1 MLGPVEVRVDSATVA
16 LPSRVRVLLAALLCR
31 PNRTVSVDELTD
43 IVWSNEPPA
52 APATLRSHVL
62 RLRRLLGE
70 GSDRVVT
77 TGPGYRIEVGART
90 ELDTLVFGEHCES
103 ARDAARSSD
112 WPAVWTAA
120 SAALGLWRGA
130 PLADV
135 NCDRLHRDETPG
147 WAQSRVEVTELAA
160 RAGLELGRAAESVLL
175 LTRLAAEEPHQEG
188 VHALLI
194 EALAVAGRRA
204 EALAVYRRL
213 RTALARD
220 LGIEP
225 GARIAAAH
233 QRVLRSGGNSAAPHD
248 GSQRTAAP
256 DRDLP
261 AGPDPATLALPT
273 GPVEVDGTGAALRG
287 ARPAPTEPV
296 TAWRRLPAEP
306 VTVLRQ
312 LPADLPFFSGR
323 TEELRTLLAAPAAG
337 PAGVAT
343 TVLVTAI
350 EGMAG
355 VGKTQ
360 LAVHAA
366 HELVRAGRFG
376 TLQLYV
382 NLRGFDPDRPP
393 ADPSDVLA
401 GLLHALGVDR
411 SLMPEGLDARAA
423 LFRDRLHGREAL
435 LLLDDAADAHQV
447 RPLIP
452 ADPGCLVLITSRRS
466 LAGLDGARSLPLAAL
481 APAEALQLLAAV
493 AGAERVA
500 DSPGAAAQV
509 VHACGHLPLALML
522 AAARLRARPAWR
534 LADLVE
540 YLRPGGISALTTGG
554 RSLRASFDLS
564 YRGLPEEA
572 RRVFRLLAVH
582 PGREYTAHAIATL
595 AGVDPA
601 AARETLE
608 LLVDEHLLIQ
618 DTPAR
623 YRLHD
628 LLHAFAAEL
637 TEGGTADRLALYR
650 LTVWYC
656 HTARAAD
663 ELLRPARR
671 WSAPLLPAA
680 APPVLP
686 PLRFPDHDRTLAW
699 LDVERAN
706 LTAVLSRAAEQG
718 LGPLVA
724 ALALSLSWYLHTRGP
739 ASSLLSVLRTTQAT
753 VSPEA
758 DPVLAAR
765 VLTELGDYHALT
777 RRYQDAVRHH
787 ERALELH
794 RANHDRD
801 GEAATLLGL
810 GSAHDRLNRP
820 QEAVRCWRQAR
831 VIFAELG
838 NRLGAATCLVNLAR
852 SYRALER
859 FDEAVEHVRRG
870 RRARPRRAGG
880 LPRPRRRAR
889 AGAGAGRAGRA
900 PPTAGPRHRGRRL
913 PAPGPAAV
921 PAGRRPLRRGGRT
934 GRAGNLVLPARPAR
948 AGGAGLARCPLDPDG
963 HRAPAGR
970 GDRAPPG
977 RGGRARREPSGAPV
991 VRTVAVAD
999 RVTGGAGNR
1008 AGRSGSITFPERPAR
1023 PRSGLARR
1031 HRRAHLR
1038 RRAGGFGSAARSSLP
1053 FRVSGMAASTTV
1065 RAGSM

>member
-1 MLGPVEVRVDSATVA
+1 MTETSVFFGVLGPVEVRVDSATVA
-16 LPSRVRVLLAALLCR
+16 LPARVRVLLAALLCR

-135 NCDRLHRDETPG
+135 NCDRLHRDEAPG

-233 QRVLRSGGNSAAPHD
+233 QRVLRSGGNSAAPQES
-248 GSQRTAAP
+248 SQRAAGP
-256 DRDLP
+256 ERDRP
-261 AGPDPATLALPT
+261 GGPDPAGGAARAA
-273 GPVEVDGTGAALRG
+273 GPVAVPDATGAVLLG
-287 ARPAPTEPV
+287 ARPAPDEPFTEPRPLPAEPFTV
-296 TAWRRLPAEP
+296 RRRLPAEP

-337 PAGVAT
+337 PAGAAA

-481 APAEALQLLAAV
+481 APADALRLLAEL
-493 AGAERVA
+493 AGTERVA

-509 VHACGHLPLALML
+509 IHACGHLPLALVL

-564 YRGLPEEA
+564 YRRLPEEA

-582 PGREYTAHAIATL
+582 PGREYTAPAIATL

-608 LLVDEHLLIQ
+608 LLVDENLLIQ

-637 TEGGTADRLALYR
+637 TEGGAGDRLALHR

-663 ELLRPARR
+663 ELLRTRS
-671 WSAPLLPAA
+671 SAVRPRYAPPLP
-680 APPVLP
+680 PPVLP
-686 PLRFPDHDRTLAW
+686 ALRFPDHDRTLAW
-699 LDVERAN
+699 LDAERAN

-718 LGPLVA
+718 HGTLVA
-724 ALALSLSWYLHTRGP
+724 ALALSLSRYLHTRGP

-758 DPVLAAR
+758 DPELAAR
-765 VLTELGDYHALT
+765 VLTELGDCHALT

-859 FDEAVEHVRRG
+859 FDEAVSHDRDALAAFRGLDDEHGQARALAGLGELHQLLDRDAEAVGYRRQ
-870 RRARPRRAGG
+870 ALLLYRRAGDRYAEAEVLDG
-880 LPRPRRRAR
+880 LGTSYSRLGRPEQAVRAWRGAHSILTDIAHPRAEEIERHL
-889 AGAGAGRAGRA
+889 AGAAAGHAGR
-900 PPTAGPRHRGRRL
+900 L
-913 PAPGPAAV
+913 P
-921 PAGRRPLRRGGRT
+921 
-934 GRAGNLVLPARPAR
+934 
-948 AGGAGLARCPLDPDG
+948 
-963 HRAPAGR
+963 
-970 GDRAPPG
+970 
-977 RGGRARREPSGAPV
+977 EQ
-991 VRTVAVAD
+991 
-999 RVTGGAGNR
+999 
-1008 AGRSGSITFPERPAR
+1008 RSY
-1023 PRSGLARR
+1023 
-1031 HRRAHLR
+1031 
-1038 RRAGGFGSAARSSLP
+1038 ARS
-1053 FRVSGMAASTTV
+1053 R
-1065 RAGSM
+1065 

>member
-1 MLGPVEVRVDSATVA
+1 MTETSVFFGVLGPVEVRVDSATVA
-16 LPSRVRVLLAALLCR
+16 LPARVRVLLAALLCR

-62 RLRRLLGE
+62 RLRRLLGD

-147 WAQSRVEVTELAA
+147 WTQSRVEVTELAA

-233 QRVLRSGGNSAAPHD
+233 QRVLRSGGNSSTPQG
-248 GSQRTAAP
+248 GSGRTALP
-256 DRDLP
+256 DREP
-261 AGPDPATLALPT
+261 PT
-273 GPVEVDGTGAALRG
+273 GPVATGADLRPGPGTVVDGSGATLPE
-287 ARPAPTEPV
+287 ARSA
-296 TAWRRLPAEP
+296 PAEP
-306 VTVLRQ
+306 VAAPLRLPAAPATVLRQ

-323 TEELRTLLAAPAAG
+323 TEELRALLAAPAAG
-337 PAGVAT
+337 PAGVAA

-382 NLRGFDPDRPP
+382 NLCGFDPDRPP

-411 SLMPEGLDARAA
+411 SLIPDGLDARAA

-447 RPLIP
+447 GPLIP

-466 LAGLDGARSLPLAAL
+466 LAGLDGARSLPLATL
-481 APAEALQLLAAV
+481 APAEALQLLASA
-493 AGAERVA
+493 AGTERVA

-509 VHACGHLPLALML
+509 IHACGYLPLALML

-540 YLRPGGISALTTGG
+540 YLRPAGIGALTTGG
-554 RSLRASFDLS
+554 RSLRAGFDLS
-564 YRGLPEEA
+564 YRRLPEEA

-582 PGREYTAHAIATL
+582 PGREYTAPAIAVL

-608 LLVDEHLLIQ
+608 LLVDENLLIQ

-637 TEGGTADRLALYR
+637 AEGGAPDRLALHR

-656 HTARAAD
+656 HSARAAD
-663 ELLRPARR
+663 ELLRAHS
-671 WSAPLLPAA
+671 SAVRPRYAPPLP
-680 APPVLP
+680 PPVLP
-686 PLRFPDHDRTLAW
+686 ALRFPDHDRTLAW
-699 LDVERAN
+699 LDAERAN

-718 LGPLVA
+718 LGPPVA
-724 ALALSLSWYLHTRGP
+724 ALAVSVSWYLHLRGP
-739 ASSLLSVLRTTQAT
+739 ASSLLSVLRTAQAT

-758 DPVLAAR
+758 DPALAAR
-765 VLTELGDYHALT
+765 VLTELGDCHTLA

-831 VIFAELG
+831 AVFAELG

-859 FDEAVEHVRRG
+859 FDEAVAHDRDALAAFRGLDDEHGQAQALAGLGELHQLLDRDTEAVGYRRQ
-870 RRARPRRAGG
+870 ALLLYRRAGDRYAEAEVLDG
-880 LPRPRRRAR
+880 LGTSYSRLGRPEQAVRAWRGAHSILTDIAHPRAAEIERHL
-889 AGAGAGRAGRA
+889 AGAVG
-900 PPTAGPRHRGRRL
+900 H
-913 PAPGPAAV
+913 PGK
-921 PAGRRPLRRGGRT
+921 R
-934 GRAGNLVLPARPAR
+934 
-948 AGGAGLARCPLDPDG
+948 
-963 HRAPAGR
+963 
-970 GDRAPPG
+970 
-977 RGGRARREPSGAPV
+977 
-991 VRTVAVAD
+991 
-999 RVTGGAGNR
+999 
-1008 AGRSGSITFPERPAR
+1008 PER
-1023 PRSGLARR
+1023 RSY
-1031 HRRAHLR
+1031 
-1038 RRAGGFGSAARSSLP
+1038 ARS
-1053 FRVSGMAASTTV
+1053 R
-1065 RAGSM
+1065 

>member
-1 MLGPVEVRVDSATVA
+1 MTETSVFFGVLGPVEVRVDSATVA

-77 TGPGYRIEVGART
+77 TGPGYRIEVGPRT
-90 ELDTLVFGEHCES
+90 ELDSLVFGEHCES

-194 EALAVAGRRA
+194 EALAIAGRRA

-233 QRVLRSGGNSAAPHD
+233 QRVLRSGGNSVAGHGGSEPAAVASRERPVAPGT
-248 GSQRTAAP
+248 GSGTGPAAVAVAI
-256 DRDLP
+256 
-261 AGPDPATLALPT
+261 AGAGALPG
-273 GPVEVDGTGAALRG
+273 GPGTTACESGAAVCESGVAVCESSPALPG
-287 ARPAPTEPV
+287 ARRA
-296 TAWRRLPAEP
+296 PAEP

-312 LPADLPFFSGR
+312 LPADLPFFNGR
-323 TEELRTLLAAPAAG
+323 TEELRTLLAAPAPAAGPAAG
-337 PAGVAT
+337 PAGVSA

-355 VGKTQ
+355 VGKTR

-366 HELVRAGRFG
+366 HELVRAGRFS

-452 ADPGCLVLITSRRS
+452 ADPGCLVLVTSRRS
-466 LAGLDGARSLPLAAL
+466 LAGLDGARSLPLATL

-500 DSPGAAAQV
+500 DSPAAAAQV
-509 VHACGHLPLALML
+509 IHACGNLPLALVL

-582 PGREYTAHAIATL
+582 PGREYTAPAIATL

-601 AARETLE
+601 TARETLE

-637 TEGGTADRLALYR
+637 TEGGAADRLALYR

-663 ELLRPARR
+663 ELLRTRSSVVRPRY
-671 WSAPLLPAA
+671 APPLP
-680 APPVLP
+680 PPVLP
-686 PLRFPDHDRTLAW
+686 ALRFPDHDRTLAW

-706 LTAVLSRAAEQG
+706 LTAVLSRAAEHG

-753 VSPEA
+753 VNPEA
-758 DPVLAAR
+758 DPELAAR

-794 RANHDRD
+794 RANRDRE
-801 GEAATLLGL
+801 GEAATLLSL

-859 FDEAVEHVRRG
+859 FDEAVSHDRDALAAFRGLDDEHGQAQALAGLGELHQLLDRDTEAVDYRRQALLLYRRSGDRYAEAEVLNGLGTSYSRLGRPEQAVRAWRG
-870 RRARPRRAGG
+870 AHSILTDIAHPRAAEIERH
-880 LPRPRRRAR
+880 L
-889 AGAGAGRAGRA
+889 AGA
-900 PPTAGPRHRGRRL
+900 AGP
-913 PAPGPAAV
+913 A
-921 PAGRRPLRRGGRT
+921 
-934 GRAGNLVLPARPAR
+934 
-948 AGGAGLARCPLDPDG
+948 
-963 HRAPAGR
+963 
-970 GDRAPPG
+970 
-977 RGGRARREPSGAPV
+977 E
-991 VRTVAVAD
+991 
-999 RVTGGAGNR
+999 NR
-1008 AGRSGSITFPERPAR
+1008 PER
-1023 PRSGLARR
+1023 RSY
-1031 HRRAHLR
+1031 
-1038 RRAGGFGSAARSSLP
+1038 ARS
-1053 FRVSGMAASTTV
+1053 R
-1065 RAGSM
+1065 

>member
-1 MLGPVEVRVDSATVA
+1 MTETSVFFGVLGPVEVRVDSATVA

-90 ELDTLVFGEHCES
+90 ELDTLLFGEHCES
-103 ARDAARSSD
+103 ARDAARSND

-120 SAALGLWRGA
+120 SAALGLWRGT

-147 WAQSRVEVTELAA
+147 WTQSRVEVTELAA

-233 QRVLRSGGNSAAPHD
+233 QRVLRSGGNSPALQ
-248 GSQRTAAP
+248 SSSERTAPP
-256 DRDLP
+256 DRDRRTGPEPDLTGLP
-261 AGPDPATLALPT
+261 AGPVPNP
-273 GPVEVDGTGAALRG
+273 DGTGTELR
-287 ARPAPTEPV
+287 REHPAPAGPGTLPP
-296 TAWRRLPAEP
+296 RLPAEP

-323 TEELRTLLAAPAAG
+323 AEELRTLLAAPAAG
-337 PAGVAT
+337 PAGVSA
-343 TVLVTAI
+343 TVLVTSI

-466 LAGLDGARSLPLAAL
+466 LAGLDGARSLPLTTL
-481 APAEALQLLAAV
+481 PPAEALRLLDAV

-509 VHACGHLPLALML
+509 VHACGHLPLALVL

-534 LADLVE
+534 LADLVD
-540 YLRPGGISALTTGG
+540 YLRPGGITALTTGG
-554 RSLRASFDLS
+554 RSLRASLDLS
-564 YRGLPEEA
+564 YRRLPEEA

-582 PGREYTAHAIATL
+582 PGREYTAPAIATL

-608 LLVDEHLLIQ
+608 LLVDENLLIQ

-637 TEGGTADRLALYR
+637 AEGGAADRLALYR

-663 ELLRPARR
+663 ELLRARS
-671 WSAPLLPAA
+671 SAVRPRYAPPLP
-680 APPVLP
+680 PPVLP
-686 PLRFPDHDRTLAW
+686 ALRFPDHDRTLAW
-699 LDVERAN
+699 LDAERAN
-706 LTAVLSRAAEQG
+706 LTAVLARAAEQG

-739 ASSLLSVLRTTQAT
+739 ASSLLAVLRTTQAT

-758 DPVLAAR
+758 DPALAAR
-765 VLTELGDYHALT
+765 VLTELGDCHALT
-777 RRYQDAVRHH
+777 RRFQEALRHH

-794 RANHDRD
+794 RANRDRD
-801 GEAATLLGL
+801 GEAAALLSL
-810 GSAHDRLNRP
+810 GSALDRLDRP

-859 FDEAVEHVRRG
+859 FDEAVAHDRDALAAFRGLDDEHGQAQALAGLGELHQLLDRDAEAVGYRRQ
-870 RRARPRRAGG
+870 ALLLYRRAGDRYAEAVVLDG
-880 LPRPRRRAR
+880 LGTSYSRLGRPEQAVRAWRGAHSILTDIAHPRAAEVERHL
-889 AGAGAGRAGRA
+889 AGAAAGRAGNR
-900 PPTAGPRHRGRRL
+900 TERR
-913 PAPGPAAV
+913 
-921 PAGRRPLRRGGRT
+921 
-934 GRAGNLVLPARPAR
+934 
-948 AGGAGLARCPLDPDG
+948 
-963 HRAPAGR
+963 
-970 GDRAPPG
+970 
-977 RGGRARREPSGAPV
+977 SY
-991 VRTVAVAD
+991 
-999 RVTGGAGNR
+999 
-1008 AGRSGSITFPERPAR
+1008 
-1023 PRSGLARR
+1023 
-1031 HRRAHLR
+1031 
-1038 RRAGGFGSAARSSLP
+1038 ARS
-1053 FRVSGMAASTTV
+1053 R
-1065 RAGSM
+1065 

>member
-1 MLGPVEVRVDSATVA
+1 MTETTVFFGVLGPVEVRVDSATVA

-62 RLRRLLGE
+62 RLRRLLGTA
-70 GSDRVVT
+70 SDRVVT
-77 TGPGYRIEVGART
+77 TGPGYRIEIGPRT
-90 ELDTLVFGEHCES
+90 ELDTLVFTEHCES

-135 NCDRLHRDETPG
+135 NCDRLHRDEAPG

-160 RAGLELGRAAESVLL
+160 RAGLELDRAAESVLL
-175 LTRLAAEEPHQEG
+175 LNRLATEEPHQEG

-194 EALAVAGRRA
+194 EALAVAGQRA

-233 QRVLRSGGNSAAPHD
+233 QRVLRSGGDSPARRGAAN
-248 GSQRTAAP
+248 RTAAP
-256 DRDLP
+256 AR
-261 AGPDPATLALPT
+261 ALPDRADAT
-273 GPVEVDGTGAALRG
+273 ALAAVTDSLPDGPG
-287 ARPAPTEPV
+287 PAPREPGPG
-296 TAWRRLPAEP
+296 PAEQ

-312 LPADLPFFSGR
+312 LPADLATFSGR
-323 TEELRTLLAAPAAG
+323 TEELRTLLTPVVRPSSSAA
-337 PAGVAT
+337 

-366 HELVRAGRFG
+366 HELVRAGRFSR
-376 TLQLYV
+376 LQLYV

-393 ADPSDVLA
+393 ADPSDVLD
-401 GLLHALGVDR
+401 GLLRALGVDR

-452 ADPGCLVLITSRRS
+452 ADPGCLVLVTSRRS
-466 LAGLDGARSLPLAAL
+466 LAGLDGARSLPLATL
-481 APAEALQLLAAV
+481 APAEALQLLAAGV
-493 AGAERVA
+493 GAERVA
-500 DSPGAAAQV
+500 AAPADAAQV
-509 VHACGHLPLALML
+509 TRACGQLPLALTL
-522 AAARLRARPAWR
+522 AAARLRARPAWH
-534 LADLVE
+534 LADLVD
-540 YLRPGGISALTTGG
+540 YLKPGGIRALTAGD
-554 RSLRASFDLS
+554 RSLHASFDLS

-572 RRVFRLLAVH
+572 RRVFRLLTVH

-595 AGVDPA
+595 AGLDPA
-601 AARETLE
+601 GARETLE

-628 LLHAFAAEL
+628 LLHAFAGEL
-637 TEGGTADRLALYR
+637 TEGGAADRQALER

-663 ELLRPARR
+663 ELLRTRA
-671 WSAPLLPAA
+671 SAVRSRYAPPLP
-680 APPVLP
+680 PPVLP
-686 PLRFPDHDRTLAW
+686 ALRFPDYDRTLAW
-699 LDVERAN
+699 LDTERAN
-706 LTAVLSRAAEQG
+706 LTAVLARAAEQG

-724 ALALSLSWYLHTRGP
+724 ALTLSLSWYLRTRGP
-739 ASSLLSVLRTTQAT
+739 SSSLLLSVLRTTQAT
-753 VSPEA
+753 VNPEA
-758 DPVLAAR
+758 DPALAAR

-801 GEAATLLGL
+801 GEAATLLSL
-810 GSAHDRLNRP
+810 GSAHDRLDHP
-820 QEAVRCWRQAR
+820 QDAIRCWRQAQAL
-831 VIFAELG
+831 FAELD
-838 NRLGAATCLVNLAR
+838 NRLGTATCLVNLAR
-852 SYRALER
+852 AHRSLERYDEAIAHGLAALAAFRGLDDEQGQAKALAGLGEFHQLLDRDREAVGFRRRALLLY
-859 FDEAVEHVRRG
+859 
-870 RRARPRRAGG
+870 RRAGN
-880 LPRPRRRAR
+880 RY
-889 AGAGAGRAGRA
+889 
-900 PPTAGPRHRGRRL
+900 
-913 PAPGPAAV
+913 
-921 PAGRRPLRRGGRT
+921 
-934 GRAGNLVLPARPAR
+934 
-948 AGGAGLARCPLDPDG
+948 
-963 HRAPAGR
+963 
-970 GDRAPPG
+970 
-977 RGGRARREPSGAPV
+977 
-991 VRTVAVAD
+991 AVAD
-999 RVTGGAGNR
+999 LLDGLGTSYARLGRLDQAVRAWRGAHAILVDMAHPR
-1008 AGRSGSITFPERPAR
+1008 AAAIERQLAEAAGREGSRRPAQ
-1023 PRSGLARR
+1023 RSY
-1031 HRRAHLR
+1031 
-1038 RRAGGFGSAARSSLP
+1038 ARS
-1053 FRVSGMAASTTV
+1053 R
-1065 RAGSM
+1065 